1 MGNDE
6 RKLIINSHGEIHRCL
21 VRLLALQKIEIST
34 DLLKVFAE
42 AFRTPEPPEDSDE
55 SMGETQSQRLHRYR
69 NSEQC
74 EVSDPDEWAGIHYGR
89 GHDERSENEEELQK
103 F

>member
-1 MGNDE
+1 V
-6 RKLIINSHGEIHRCL
+6 KLLEL
-21 VRLLALQKIEIST
+21 EKLEVAT

-42 AFRTPEPPEDSDE
+42 AFKTPEPPDDSDE
-55 SMGETQSQRLHRYR
+55 PMSETQSQRLHRYR

-74 EVSDPDEWAGIHYGR
+74 EVSDPNDWATIHYGP
-89 GHDERSENEEELQK
+89 GHEERQESERDLQE